1 MGLLANLKNKLTK
14 KEVRCPSCGVLLR
27 VPIKQG
33 KSLRITCP
41 ECGVSFHI
49 KFSNPI
55 REVFA
60 RNSASNFT
68 DYPAEV
74 WFRFKALPGNVKLA
88 LVVMVLSI
96 FFLLLMIFGRFSQG
110 RGRQQITPNQN
121 EAPSRPSTG
130 KGKMLE
136 I

>member
-1 MGLLANLKNKLTK
+1 MRLLTHLKNKLTK
-14 KEVRCPSCGVLLR
+14 KEVRCPSCSVLLR

-33 KSLRITCP
+33 KSLRVTCP

-60 RNSASNFT
+60 KNSASNFT

-74 WFRFKALPGNVKLA
+74 WFRFKALPSNAKLA
-88 LVVMVLSI
+88 LIVMVLSVI
-96 FFLLLMIFGRFSQG
+96 FLLSVIFGRFSQG
-110 RGRQQITPNQN
+110 RDRQQITPNQN
-121 EAPSRPSTG
+121 EAPSQPSTG
-130 KGKMLE
+130 RGKMLE

>member
-1 MGLLANLKNKLTK
+1 MGFLIHLKNKLTK
-14 KEVRCPSCGVLLR
+14 KEVRCPGCGVLLR

-33 KSLRITCP
+33 KSLRVTCP

-60 RNSASNFT
+60 KNSASNFT

-74 WFRFKALPGNVKLA
+74 WFRFKALPGNAKLA

-96 FFLLLMIFGRFSQG
+96 IFLLSVIFGRFSQG
-110 RGRQQITPNQN
+110 RGRQQMNLNQN
-121 EAPSRPSTG
+121 EAPSQPSTSR
-130 KGKMLE
+130 GKMLE

>member
-1 MGLLANLKNKLTK
+1 MGFLVNLKNKLIK

-27 VPIKQG
+27 IPIKHG
-33 KSLRITCP
+33 KNLRVTCP

-60 RNSASNFT
+60 KNSASKFT

-74 WFRFKALPGNVKLA
+74 WFRFKALPGNAKLA

-96 FFLLLMIFGRFSQG
+96 ILLLSMIFGRFSQG

-121 EAPSRPSTG
+121 EVPSQPSTG

>member
-1 MGLLANLKNKLTK
+1 MGLLVNFKNKLTK

-41 ECGVSFHI
+41 ECAVSFHI

-60 RNSASNFT
+60 KNSASNFT
-68 DYPAEV
+68 EYPAEV
-74 WFRFKALPGNVKLA
+74 WLRFKALPGNAKLA
-88 LVVMVLSI
+88 LVVMVLSMI
-96 FFLLLMIFGRFSQG
+96 FLLSMIFGRFSQR

-121 EAPSRPSTG
+121 EAPSQPSNG
-130 KGKMLE
+130 RGKMLE